1 MAKED
6 AMRWMASGVITLSLT
21 CMGCASQSQDSRSEP
36 GAQSTNRLVS
46 AATHQSPG
54 SPNAQILLDKIK
66 ADKKL
71 LVANNM
77 DLTDAEAAKFW
88 PLYDEYQRAL
98 DQVNQKLASTI
109 LEYAEAYDKGPV
121 PDATASRLLDEALLV
136 EEAEVALK
144 KTYAAKF
151 TEVLPA
157 AKTARYLQIETKIR
171 SMLRL
176 DLARNIPLVS

>member
-1 MAKED
+1 
-6 AMRWMASGVITLSLT
+6 MRSMISGVITLSLV
-21 CMGCASQSQDSRSEP
+21 CMGCASQSQDSRGTGTATP
-36 GAQSTNRLVS
+36 AARPAA
-46 AATHQSPG
+46 AATTKGIDST
-54 SPNAQILLDKIK
+54 NAQILLDKIK

-88 PLYDEYQRAL
+88 PLYDEYQRGL

-109 LEYAEAYDKGPV
+109 LEYAEASDKGPI
-121 PDATASRLLDEALLV
+121 PDATAAKLLDEALVV

-157 AKTARYLQIETKIR
+157 AKAARYLQIETKIR

>member
-1 MAKED
+1 
-6 AMRWMASGVITLSLT
+6 MRWMTRSVTALTLIS
-21 CMGCASQSQDSRSEP
+21 CMGCASQSQESRSAA
-36 GAQSTNRLVS
+36 GSQSQSKTRPS
-46 AATHQSPG
+46 ATATSQRADAT
-54 SPNAQILLDKIK
+54 NAQILLDKIK

-77 DLTDAEAAKFW
+77 DLTDAEAARFW
-88 PLYDEYQRAL
+88 PLYDEYQRGL
-98 DQVNQKLASTI
+98 DQVNQNLASTI
-109 LEYAEAYDKGPV
+109 LEYAEAYDKGAI
-121 PDATASRLLDEALLV
+121 PDATASKLLDEALLV

-157 AKTARYLQIETKIR
+157 AKAARYLQIETKIR